1 MLRRI
6 LLGFLL
12 LLVLTAASLALWEPL
27 TAEAPAAPAFKP
39 ADVRIARDKFGVPHI
54 FGKTDADVAYG
65 VAYAHAED
73 DFSTLQE
80 VLAMTRGR
88 AGAMLGQDG
97 AKVDFA
103 EALLDVRATTA
114 RDWPRLPAD
123 VQKLFTAYAAGLNHY
138 ASKHPDEVRLSGLF
152 PVTGEDVVAG
162 FVLRSPFFFGL
173 DSVLGSLVED
183 KEIGREGGPALDATG
198 KLVPRELTPVG
209 RDPADNG
216 SNGMAVAPA
225 RSTDGATRLVSNSHQ
240 PWTGGVAWY
249 ELVVHSEEGWDFAG
263 ANFPG
268 SPYPF
273 LGHNKYLGW
282 TNTVNRPDLIDV
294 YKLTLDESGE
304 KYRLDGAWRALE
316 EKRIWL
322 KVKFGPFVLPVPRTI
337 YRSVHGPVIKNEKGA
352 FAIRYA
358 GIDQANMVTQYYRL
372 NKAKNFAEWRAAM
385 AGQGVPATNFIYADA
400 KGNIGLFYNAMFPDR
415 PAGFNWRGVLPG
427 DTSADLWT
435 KTLPFDRVP
444 TLVNPRSG
452 YVMNANN
459 TPWVAAGPG
468 DELDAAAFSP
478 LLGIEDDMTN
488 RATRLIE
495 LFEAS
500 GQIDEARL
508 KAIKYDTAYA
518 KSGYAAAWMDR
529 LLALDTQDE
538 PALREAQNLLRR
550 WDWNLD
556 GKGKGDALAL
566 MVLRPANGSH
576 YQRRAAP
583 DPRTVL
589 QETVAHLQDHFG
601 GLDPKLGTVLRLR
614 HGEGASRVDLPLD
627 GGNDTVRAS
636 TLWDAEPDGRLKV
649 RHGDSFIMFV
659 TWDKDGRVRSESIQP
674 FGSATTRPASPHY
687 NDQAPLFVAHKLKP
701 VLFDPAALKASGAR
715 FYRP

>member
-6 LLGFLL
+6 LLGFLV
-12 LLVLTAASLALWEPL
+12 LVAAAAVSLAFWVPL
-27 TAEAPAAPAFKP
+27 TAEAPPAPAFTP
-39 ADVRIARDKFGVPHI
+39 ADVRIARDAFGVPHI

-88 AGAMLGQDG
+88 AGAMLGEDG
-97 AKVDFA
+97 AKIDYA
-103 EALLDVRATTA
+103 EALLDVRATTR
-114 RDWPRLPAD
+114 RDWPRLPDD
-123 VQKLFTAYAAGLNHY
+123 VKKLFTAYAAGLNHY
-138 ASKHPDEVRLSGLF
+138 ADKHADEVRLSGLF

-162 FVLRSPFFFGL
+162 FILRSPFFFGL
-173 DSVLGSLVED
+173 DSVLGSLTEGS
-183 KEIGREGGPALDATG
+183 EIGREGGPALDKSG

-209 RDPADNG
+209 TDPADNG
-216 SNGMAVAPA
+216 SNAMAVAPA

-294 YKLTLDESGE
+294 YKLSLDDSG
-304 KYRLDGAWRALE
+304 KNYRFDGAWRPLE

-337 YRSVHGPVIKNEKGA
+337 YRSVHGPVVKNEKGA

-435 KTLPFDRVP
+435 KTLPFERVP
-444 TLVNPRSG
+444 ALVNPRSG

-478 LLGIEDDMTN
+478 
-488 RATRLIE
+488 
-495 LFEAS
+495 
-500 GQIDEARL
+500 
-508 KAIKYDTAYA
+508 
-518 KSGYAAAWMDR
+518 
-529 LLALDTQDE
+529 
-538 PALREAQNLLRR
+538 
-550 WDWNLD
+550 
-556 GKGKGDALAL
+556 
-566 MVLRPANGSH
+566 
-576 YQRRAAP
+576 
-583 DPRTVL
+583 
-589 QETVAHLQDHFG
+589 
-601 GLDPKLGTVLRLR
+601 
-614 HGEGASRVDLPLD
+614 
-627 GGNDTVRAS
+627 
-636 TLWDAEPDGRLKV
+636 
-649 RHGDSFIMFV
+649 
-659 TWDKDGRVRSESIQP
+659 
-674 FGSATTRPASPHY
+674 
-687 NDQAPLFVAHKLKP
+687 
-701 VLFDPAALKASGAR
+701 
-715 FYRP
+715 

>member
-1 MLRRI
+1 M
-6 LLGFLL
+6 GFLA
-12 LLVLTAASLALWEPL
+12 LVVVAAVSLAFWEPL
-27 TAEAPAAPAFKP
+27 TAEAPPAPAFKP
-39 ADVRIARDKFGVPHI
+39 ADVRIARDNFGVPHI

-73 DFSTLQE
+73 DFATLQE

-88 AGAMLGQDG
+88 AGAMLGENG
-97 AKVDFA
+97 AKVDYA
-103 EALLDVRATTA
+103 AALLDIRATTR
-114 RDWPRLPAD
+114 RDWPRLPED
-123 VQKLFTAYAAGLNHY
+123 VKNLFTAYAAGLNHY
-138 ASKHPDEVRLSGLF
+138 ADKHPGEVRLSGLF

-173 DSVLGSLVED
+173 DSVLGSLTEGT
-183 KEIGREGGPALDATG
+183 EIGREGGPALDKSG

-209 RDPADNG
+209 TDPADNG
-216 SNGMAVAPA
+216 SNAMAVAPA

-294 YKLTLDESGE
+294 YKLELDDSGE
-304 KYRLDGAWRALE
+304 NYRFDGAWRPLE
-316 EKRIWL
+316 EKRVWL

-337 YRSVHGPVIKNEKGA
+337 WRSVHGPVVKNEKGA

-372 NKAKNFAEWRAAM
+372 NKAKTFAEWRAAM

-444 TLVNPRSG
+444 ALVNPRSG

-488 RATRLIE
+488 RAVRLIE

-508 KAIKYDTAYA
+508 KAIKYDTAYSR
-518 KSGYAAAWMDR
+518 SGYARAWMDR
-529 LLALDTQDE
+529 LLALDTKDD
-538 PALREAQNLLRR
+538 PALARAQDLLRA

-556 GKGKGDALAL
+556 GRGKGDALAL
-566 MVLRPANGSH
+566 MLLRPANGRH

-589 QETVAHLQDHFG
+589 KETVAHLQEHFN

-614 HGEGASRVDLPLD
+614 HGEGANRVDLPLD

-636 TLWDAEPDGRLKV
+636 TLWDVEPDGRLKV

-659 TWDKDGRVRSESIQP
+659 TWDRNGRVRSESIQP
-674 FGSATTRPASPHY
+674 FGAATTRPDSPHY
-687 NDQAPLFVAHKLKP
+687 NDQAPLFAQHKLKP

>member
-6 LLGFLL
+6 LLGFLAL
-12 LLVLTAASLALWEPL
+12 IVVAAVSLAIWEPL
-27 TAEAPAAPAFKP
+27 TAEAPPAPAFKP
-39 ADVRIARDKFGVPHI
+39 ADVRIARDGFGVPHI
-54 FGKTDADVAYG
+54 FGRTDADVAYG
-65 VAYAHAED
+65 VAFAHAED

-88 AGAMLGQDG
+88 AGAMLGPDG
-97 AKVDFA
+97 AKIDYA
-103 EALLDVRATTA
+103 AALLDVRATTR
-114 RDWPRLPAD
+114 RDWPRLPED
-123 VQKLFTAYAAGLNHY
+123 VKKLFTAYAAGLNHY
-138 ASKHPDEVRLSGLF
+138 ADKHPDEVRLSGLF

-173 DSVLGSLVED
+173 DSVLGSLTEGT
-183 KEIGREGGPALDATG
+183 EIGREGGPALDKSG

-209 RDPADNG
+209 TDPADNG
-216 SNGMAVAPA
+216 SNAMAVAPA

-294 YKLTLDESGE
+294 YKLVLDDSG
-304 KYRLDGAWRALE
+304 KNYRFDGAWRPLE

-337 YRSVHGPVIKNEKGA
+337 YRSVHGPVVKNEKGA

-415 PAGFNWRGVLPG
+415 APGFDWRGVLPG

-435 KTLPFDRVP
+435 KTLPFERVP
-444 TLVNPRSG
+444 ALVNPRSG

-488 RATRLIE
+488 RAVRLIE

-500 GQIDEARL
+500 GQIDAARL
-508 KAIKYDTAYA
+508 RAIKYDTAYS
-518 KSGYAAAWMDR
+518 KTGYAKAWVDR
-529 LLALDTQDE
+529 LLALDTKGD
-538 PALREAQNLLRR
+538 PALAEAQRLLRK

-556 GKGKGDALAL
+556 GRGKGDALAL
-566 MVLRPANGSH
+566 MVLRPANGRH

-583 DPRTVL
+583 DPRAVL
-589 QETVAHLQDHFG
+589 TETVAHLQEHFG

-614 HGEGASRVDLPLD
+614 HGEGANRVDLPLD

-659 TWDKDGRVRSESIQP
+659 TWDRDGRVRSESIQP
-674 FGSATTRPASPHY
+674 FGAATMRPDSPHY